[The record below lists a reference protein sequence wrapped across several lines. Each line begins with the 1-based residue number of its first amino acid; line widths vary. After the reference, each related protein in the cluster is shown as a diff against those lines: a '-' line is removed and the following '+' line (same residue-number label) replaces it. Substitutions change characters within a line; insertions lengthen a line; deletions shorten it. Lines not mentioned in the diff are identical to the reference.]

1 MNNKINFNGNFIRPT
16 VVKKINKDNKYIPHR
31 VSLIQIDTT
40 NQMDIKALRDTF
52 KIWENDSSIPSFSD
66 IIYEDAKQIHDKNY
80 DNGFHKFFVLTN
92 QKKHFYKLN
101 YNDIL
106 AMSEISAYPHS
117 KKINIDAIEVHP
129 EHNYWSSKRNFK
141 GIGSAFL
148 DAIKKVFDGKEITLR
163 SVPSAI
169 DFYKK
174 NGFHQITKDSHD
186 LQYLEIK

>member
-117 KKINIDAIEVHP
+117 KKINIYFINYP
-129 EHNYWSSKRNFK
+129 EGNIQKRF
-141 GIGSAFL
+141 
-148 DAIKKVFDGKEITLR
+148 
-163 SVPSAI
+163 
-169 DFYKK
+169 
-174 NGFHQITKDSHD
+174 
-186 LQYLEIK
+186 